1 MSLARPAPGLLLAL
15 AFLACDDGIVLDP
28 GGPPDIAGDYAIDF
42 AIVATIDPIFGFEG
56 CAGLIEVGSTAVTL
70 VITQSDDM
78 VTLGFDDLDL
88 PIRSDLT
95 APIERDGT
103 FLFEGALVAGP
114 VRIPNEA
121 APVQVQGSGTVGGMI
136 DERSGE
142 IDLSF
147 EVNAVSCRFLGSIT
161 GVRG

>member
-1 MSLARPAPGLLLAL
+1 VNKRRALWLPLLA
-15 AFLACDDGIVLDP
+15 LACDDGIVLDP
-28 GGPPDIAGDYAIDF
+28 GGPPAVAGDYAVDF

-56 CAGLIEVGSTAVTL
+56 CTGLIEVGSTAVTL
-70 VITQSDDM
+70 AVTQADDV

-88 PIRSDLT
+88 PIRSDLV
-95 APIERDGT
+95 APITRDGT
-103 FLFEGALVAGP
+103 FVFEGPLIAGP

-121 APVQVQGSGTVGGMI
+121 APVQVQGSGTVGGTI
-136 DERSGE
+136 DVSSGG

-161 GVRG
+161 GARS